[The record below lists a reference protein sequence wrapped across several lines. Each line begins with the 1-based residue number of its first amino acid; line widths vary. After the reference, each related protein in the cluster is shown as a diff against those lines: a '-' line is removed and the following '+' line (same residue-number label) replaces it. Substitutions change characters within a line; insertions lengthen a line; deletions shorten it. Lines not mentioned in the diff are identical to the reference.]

1 MLNEIIGAG
10 GVGSI
15 DMVFCDVGDRER
27 YPHMHEQLMQVVR
40 VGGLVVYYDTLWAAD
55 EINTH
60 PPFPTM
66 RKFAESLAKDPRVIA
81 TMVPLSYGFTLCVKA
96 MDLPAKPLEQARNLG
111 DISRRDSAVDARGEC
126 NARIGARGG
135 RVGRLGGAGRPS
147 EGEAGGGGGG
157 AQADGLTSRR
167 R

>member
-1 MLNEIIGAG
+1 MRGHRRAVDLGEYLGVRARCGAESLLDEIIGAG

-15 DMVFCDVGDRER
+15 DMVFCDVGERER

-55 EINTH
+55 QINTH

-66 RKFAESLAKDPRVIA
+66 REFAESLSKDPRVIA

-96 MDLPAKPLEQARNLG
+96 MDLPAKPLEQARDLGVYLG
-111 DISRRDSAVDARGEC
+111 DIRPPMHSAM
-126 NARIGARGG
+126 
-135 RVGRLGGAGRPS
+135 
-147 EGEAGGGGGG
+147 
-157 AQADGLTSRR
+157 
-167 R
+167 

>member
-1 MLNEIIGAG
+1 MRGHRRAVDLGEYLGVRTRCGAESLLDEIIGAG

-15 DMVFCDVGDRER
+15 DMVFCDVGERER

-55 EINTH
+55 QINTH

-66 RKFAESLAKDPRVIA
+66 RKFAESLSKDPRVIA

-96 MDLPAKPLEQARNLG
+96 MDLPAKPLEQARDLGVYLG
-111 DISRRDSAVDARGEC
+111 DISAISRRC
-126 NARIGARGG
+126 NA
-135 RVGRLGGAGRPS
+135 
-147 EGEAGGGGGG
+147 
-157 AQADGLTSRR
+157 
-167 R
+167 